1 MNKYT
6 LIGSVTSPYVRRLRI
21 LMKDLELEF
30 KAMMIFDP
38 TQRVELKKVTP
49 ILKIPVLQIHSGDK
63 TQNIYESRVIF
74 NYLNK
79 QHFKEELSLEE
90 ENLISIIDGIND
102 SFVTLYMMKLADMPI
117 DEDKRFIKAQ
127 RERIA
132 EGFSHLNSLWAQ
144 DRRWNYTAISLYCLI
159 DWALFRDLYDFRD
172 TPVLLRFHQAHN
184 NDEIVKAT
192 DPRS

>member
-1 MNKYT
+1 MSKYT

-21 LMKDLELEF
+21 LMKDLDLDF
-30 KAMMIFDP
+30 KTTMIFDP
-38 TQRVELKKVTP
+38 LQRAELKMITP
-49 ILKIPVLQIHSGDK
+49 ILKIPVLQIHTDGK
-63 TQNIYESRVIF
+63 TQNLYESRVIF

-102 SFVTLYMMKLADMPI
+102 SFVNLYMMKLAEMPI
-117 DEDKRFIKAQ
+117 DEEKRFIKAQ

-132 EGFSHLNSLWAQ
+132 EGFSHLNSLWAH

-159 DWALFRDLYDFRD
+159 DWALFRELYDFRD
-172 TPVLLRFHQAHN
+172 MPVLMRFHQLHS
-184 NDEIVKAT
+184 DSEIVKAT
-192 DPRS
+192 DPRT